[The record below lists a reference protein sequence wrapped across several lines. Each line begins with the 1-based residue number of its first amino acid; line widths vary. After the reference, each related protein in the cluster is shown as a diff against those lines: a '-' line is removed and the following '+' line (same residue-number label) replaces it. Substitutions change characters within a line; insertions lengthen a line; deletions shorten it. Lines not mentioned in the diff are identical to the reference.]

1 MKIINLDNSKNRP
14 SNSSV
19 TFLLRQERKLKTS
32 YYLSWRVA
40 IVFLFLFDIVNI
52 IARHKKYAKLITFI
66 LLRYLIIFFFIC
78 ANGVYHQGEKFRQ
91 FLFQQI

>member
-52 IARHKKYAKLITFI
+52 IARQKK
-66 LLRYLIIFFFIC
+66 
-78 ANGVYHQGEKFRQ
+78 
-91 FLFQQI
+91 